1 MENYMN
7 KLFKS
12 NQLLSDK
19 NLNKKIEKIFE
30 NNFFQ
35 KLVEKTDVLKDEDLS
50 LTQSNIGDKK
60 ILTTS
65 LLNSILIEK
74 VNQDDKLS

>member
-50 LTQSNIGDKK
+50 LT
-60 ILTTS
+60 
-65 LLNSILIEK
+65 
-74 VNQDDKLS
+74 